1 MLLLHYLGEYKFVAY
16 TFQHACTVIA
26 GRCTLWS
33 KKPAL
38 TSWLSI
44 VKYSVRYF
52 TITYVQLIWYSKSQ
66 FVFEMS
72 TQSFDRRKHGD
83 EFATDWLQYRWCA
96 DRVRSMQRRYVSVVH
111 SCRWRGVCKPFQRPP
126 FLMEFGNRPLCAI
139 VFILPEKFNN
149 NFIIVRERHYQLRT

>member
-1 MLLLHYLGEYKFVAY
+1 MDAMDTSGYRRIY
-16 TFQHACTVIA
+16 TVIQKN
-26 GRCTLWS
+26 R
-33 KKPAL
+33 PP

-44 VKYSVRYF
+44 VKYSVCVMSRYF
-52 TITYVQLIWYSKSQ
+52 TIMYVQLIWYSKSQ

-96 DRVRSMQRRYVSVVH
+96 DRVHSMQRRYVSVVH
-111 SCRWRGVCKPFQRPP
+111 SCPWRGVCKPFQRPP
-126 FLMEFGNRPLCAI
+126 FLREFGNKPLCAI

-149 NFIIVRERHYQLRT
+149 NFIVVRERHYELRT